1 MRLNRDGAE
10 MLLTQT
16 PSVRWQCCVPSTEQR
31 KRPAAAALLVC
42 DPPRTYTSAGV
53 PREQGRARWL
63 RGLSWSASPLACG
76 GLSLRIRAWMATI
89 RANMRDACSFRSG
102 SKHLVSSPL
111 LPVAGAAQGRHGGNR
126 RGGAHLQAET
136 HALRVRAQTHRGPV
150 TVEFVTCATCAS
162 RCRHPAAVAKATLR
176 STLSSDGLTLT
187 YNTLVR
193 ASI

>member
-126 RGGAHLQAET
+126 RGGAHLHST
-136 HALRVRAQTHRGPV
+136 
-150 TVEFVTCATCAS
+150 ATGRDARTQSQSSDSPRTGYRWIHHMCHMRLS
-162 RCRHPAAVAKATLR
+162 
-176 STLSSDGLTLT
+176 LSSPSCRG
-187 YNTLVR
+187 
-193 ASI
+193 